1 MDMDLLV
8 PLSAI
13 GVMMIVAV
21 TAILARTISQ
31 HKLKVEQIK
40 ADAMVR
46 VEEARIRNQIELERL
61 MKEEQVKSADRSGVS
76 VDRSEFSAGRSG
88 VSVDR
93 SEFSAD
99 RSGVS
104 VDRSEFSA
112 GRSGVSVDR
121 SEFSAG
127 RSGVSVDRSE
137 FSADRSGVSAGR
149 SALSDEEMRMNDAG
163 PGQRSRVR
171 D

>member
-46 VEEARIRNQIELERL
+46 VEEARIRNQIELEKL
-61 MKEEQVKSADRSGVS
+61 MQEERAGSTDRTGI
-76 VDRSEFSAGRSG
+76 
-88 VSVDR
+88 
-93 SEFSAD
+93 
-99 RSGVS
+99 
-104 VDRSEFSA
+104 
-112 GRSGVSVDR
+112 
-121 SEFSAG
+121 
-127 RSGVSVDRSE
+127 
-137 FSADRSGVSAGR
+137 SAGR
-149 SALSDEEMRMNDAG
+149 SALSNEELQMNDAESR
-163 PGQRSRVR
+163 QRSRVR